1 VSDIHIQGAIA
12 QCMSLAKFRAS
23 CQAKTFRLAPIQY
36 SSRLSRA
43 TARHLKFALLG
54 RHLPCIAI
62 MPKIQGMKTTRGGA
76 MHKRRHLPWAIA
88 LTVLTIF
95 ALSAMPGSRAS
106 AQTITGSIYGTVT
119 DPTGAVLPGAAITVT
134 NIGTNEVHT
143 TKSNGTGAYVFSLLN
158 PGEYKVSSSD
168 PGFKTVIQSDVRL
181 AANQNVNVSF
191 VMTPGATHT
200 SVTVQADTTLVDT
213 RESTVST
220 TIDQRRIEDL
230 PLVGRSAYDLIKLVP
245 GIVNYHA
252 SAQIGDVSG
261 TQFSTNGLPGDYNTF
276 YLDGSFDTEF
286 YRGGGGIVPN
296 PDALAEFSILTSNQ
310 DAAFGRNPGAVVN
323 TITRSGSN
331 QYHGVAYD
339 FLRNADL
346 NAKNYFANSVT
357 PLVYNVFGAGF
368 GGPAIRNKF
377 FYFLSYQGT
386 RIHTPAFVT
395 SASLIV
401 PSALERQ
408 GNFSQSAKQPST
420 NGCAPGQTP
429 VAPATICMDPVAV
442 ALLVYV
448 PLPAHSANHP
458 AQQTAPAN
466 TRADQ
471 GVARLDYQLNAA
483 HKLQLT
489 FFQSRGNS
497 LTPNAGGNNIFTY
510 GGGSDVGDQSNYIV
524 GDTWI
529 ISPRLVNSFRGT
541 YMLNKFIQV
550 PSAGGR
556 LADLGSAIPEG
567 DKLGLSTQPGMNV
580 SGYFHLAGAG
590 TANQAQLMY
599 GVSDTLNYSKGRHT
613 AKFGGE
619 LMESRYQ
626 ETTVWNGSTINTF
639 TGSSTGNALADFEEG
654 HINAFT
660 QNSGVYHRTHA
671 LDPSLYAQDD
681 WQVTRRL
688 TLDIGMRW
696 EVFYPLHG
704 QRDTGTF
711 VPGVQSKR
719 FPTAPV
725 GLLFPGDPGVPDGVL
740 HASYKRFAPRVGFA
754 TDVFGN
760 GRLALKGSYGI
771 FYSVNRET
779 LSGNLVQEPFE
790 LQIGLSK
797 TKSLVN
803 PYSGITPY
811 NGVSPFAAFNPTGNP
826 SFVAGA
832 GLDGLRPYTSAT
844 PYVQEYNLSVQEQLG
859 ANWSMQIGYVGNVA
873 RKFIHPRDEN
883 APIYAPGASASNAS
897 IQSRRPY
904 QPEGAIAEYDSS
916 NNMNYNSLQVS
927 LTKQFAHGFSLLAS
941 YVWSKSMDIADVS
954 PTAGAAFTLAD
965 ENNQAMDYGMS
976 IDNLPQRFVASY
988 LYALPAVRRYGIFG
1002 EKVLSGWQIN
1012 GITTIES
1019 GNPFNIISNRDTN
1032 FDGILT
1038 DRPEVIGNPLLG
1050 SGRSRSQKIAE
1061 FFNTAAYALPGTG
1074 NLYGNSR
1081 RNSLLSPGYVDT
1093 DLSAFKRFAVYGESD
1108 LLFRGEIFNTFNNV
1122 NLNAPNGTLG
1132 NPNFGKITSAGAPR
1146 IVQLALKFEF

>member
-1 VSDIHIQGAIA
+1 MNDIKGAITQFVPLA
-12 QCMSLAKFRAS
+12 QS
-23 CQAKTFRLAPIQY
+23 CANRQTATPRLATLED
-36 SSRLSRA
+36 SSRLSRTNA
-43 TARHLKFALLG
+43 QHLKFVLFGPLM
-54 RHLPCIAI
+54 LCTAI
-62 MPKIQGMKTTRGGA
+62 MPKIQGLRATLGSA
-76 MHKRRHLPWAIA
+76 MHKRRHLPWALA
-88 LTVLTIF
+88 LTTLTIL
-95 ALSAMPGSRAS
+95 ALSAISGNHAS
-106 AQTITGSIYGTVT
+106 AQTITGSIYGTIT
-119 DPTGAVLPGAAITVT
+119 DPTGAVIPNAEIAAI

-158 PGEYKVSSSD
+158 PGEYKVSSSET
-168 PGFKTVIQSDVRL
+168 GFKTVIQSDVRL
-181 AANQNVNVSF
+181 AANQNINVSF
-191 VMTPGATHT
+191 VMTPGATQST
-200 SVTVQADTTLVDT
+200 VTVQAGTTLVDT

-230 PLVGRSAYDLIKLVP
+230 PLVGRSAYDLVSLVP
-245 GIVNYHA
+245 GIVNYKA
-252 SAQIGDVSG
+252 SAQIGDVNG

-286 YRGGGGIVPN
+286 YRGGGGIIPN

-310 DAAFGRNPGAVVN
+310 DAAFGRDPGAVVN

-331 QYHGVAYD
+331 HYHGVAYD

-357 PLVYNVFGAGF
+357 PLVYNVFGGGF

-377 FYFLSYQGT
+377 FYFLSYEGT
-386 RIHTPAFVT
+386 RIHTPAFVA
-395 SASLIV
+395 SSSLIV

-408 GNFSQSAKQPST
+408 GNFSQSAKKPTST
-420 NGCAPGQTP
+420 GCAPGQSP
-429 VAPATICMDPVAV
+429 VAPATICIDPVAA
-442 ALLVYV
+442 ALLAYV
-448 PLPAHSANHP
+448 PLPSDSTNHP
-458 AQQTAPAN
+458 LQQTAPAN
-466 TRADQ
+466 TSADQ

-483 HKLQLT
+483 HKLQFT

-497 LTPNAGGNNIFTY
+497 ITPNAGGNNIYDY
-510 GGGSDVGDQSNYIV
+510 GGGSDVADQSNYII
-524 GDTWI
+524 GDTWV
-529 ISPRLVNSFRGT
+529 ISPSLVNSIRGS

-550 PSAGGR
+550 PNAGAR

-567 DKLGLSTQPGMNV
+567 DKLGLSTQPGMNI

-599 GVSDTLNYSKGRHT
+599 GVSDTLIYSRGRHT

-671 LDPSLYAQDD
+671 FDPSLYAQDD
-681 WQVTRRL
+681 WHITRRL
-688 TLDIGMRW
+688 TLDLGVRW

-704 QRDTGTF
+704 QGDTGTF
-711 VPGVQSKR
+711 VPGVQSMR

-740 HASYKRFAPRVGFA
+740 RASYKRFAPRVGFA
-754 TDVFGN
+754 ADVFGN
-760 GRLALKGSYGI
+760 GRLAVKGSYGI
-771 FYSVNRET
+771 FYSVDRET

-797 TKSLVN
+797 TNSLVN
-803 PYSGITPY
+803 PYSGISPY
-811 NGVSPFAAFNPTGNP
+811 NGASPFASFDPKANP

-832 GLDGLRPYTSAT
+832 GLDGLKPYTAAT
-844 PYVQEYNLSVQEQLG
+844 PYVQEYNLSVQQQLG
-859 ANWSMQIGYVGNVA
+859 ANWSMQIGYVGNVG

-883 APIYAPGASASNAS
+883 SPIYAPGASASNIS

-904 QPEGAIAEYDSS
+904 QPEGAIEEYDPS
-916 NNMNYNSLQVS
+916 NNMNYNSLQVT
-927 LTKQFAHGFSLLAS
+927 LTKQFAHGFSLLGS
-941 YVWSKSMDIADVS
+941 YVWSKNFDIADVA
-954 PTAGAAFTLAD
+954 PGGGAALTLAD
-965 ENNQAMDYGMS
+965 ENNQAMDYGLS
-976 IDNLPQRFVASY
+976 ANDLPQRFIASY
-988 LYALPAVRRYGIFG
+988 LYALPSVRRFGILG
-1002 EKVLSGWQIN
+1002 KEVLSGWQVN
-1012 GITTIES
+1012 GITTLES
-1019 GNPFNIISNRDTN
+1019 GSPFNIVSNRDTN
-1032 FDGILT
+1032 FDGVNT
-1038 DRPEVIGNPLLG
+1038 DRPEVTGNPRLG
-1050 SGRSRSQKIAE
+1050 SGRSRSQKIAG
-1061 FFNTAAYALPGTG
+1061 FFNTAAYALPTTG

-1081 RNSLLSPGYVDT
+1081 RNPLLSPGYVNT
-1093 DLSAFKRFAVYGESD
+1093 DLSAFKRFAIYGERN
-1108 LLFRGEIFNTFNNV
+1108 LLFRAEMFNAFNNV

-1132 NPNFGKITSAGAPR
+1132 NANFGKITSAGSPR
-1146 IVQLALKFEF
+1146 IAQLALKLEF